1 MEFIQ
6 QVSTMKACF
15 QTDGKCE
22 GKYSALTPTLTTESP
37 INRAFQANCEGVRV
51 EKGKSFFLELNFSTE
66 KRTSFVVCKMCILQE
81 G

>member
-1 MEFIQ
+1 
-6 QVSTMKACF
+6 MKACF

-51 EKGKSFFLELNFSTE
+51 EKEKKFFLFFRSIRVKEIQLN
-66 KRTSFVVCKMCILQE
+66 KGYALN
-81 G
+81 